1 MNNSRSYNSSV
12 SFSNN
17 NNNNNQ
23 KQQQSNRKRNIS
35 TTSNGNKYDN
45 TKSKYQ
51 SNTISHS
58 PQPLQVPKNSPKV
71 SNHDQQNNL
80 NLSATS
86 SKNGKENKRK
96 FNSILSTLG
105 LEQTVKSNN
114 ADKILLDL
122 IKNKASSNDKNN
134 NNNNNLLDMLNTKKE
149 QFENKTR
156 SSNILDTLLMNSQ
169 KQQQQQHQSEV
180 RSVTNSSSSSKH
192 FPVVL
197 TAQELEMSQMLTQ
210 QKNSRHKLPI
220 NQNEISNF
228 IEFEST
234 NNTSDAYKQLVKN
247 LSNHPL
253 NAPTTATG
261 VPTTTI
267 NNNQQKT
274 NNNNN
279 NKQNQQPNWP
289 VSNNGTNV
297 LKQLLNLKIE
307 QPIQKTTEKKSKS
320 KKGHHHHHHNHNNSK
335 TKSPSTSMLASES
348 INKFPAVN
356 PHEKPFENYLNEDS
370 SSKQVEI
377 VVASTLS
384 HVLNNNK
391 SPTNVLENLFE
402 KMNTKKK
409 SVKSENDHFYS
420 LLNKMMPVVDTN
432 NRQKSKQQQQQQIN
446 ESSSSDILKWFTGNT
461 PQQTTTNT
469 TTFTTTSTTTTKFS
483 PTVLS
488 EIEFMEMQRPQVLN
502 KLY

>member
-17 NNNNNQ
+17 NNNNQ
-23 KQQQSNRKRNIS
+23 KQQQQSNRKRNIS
-35 TTSNGNKYDN
+35 NTSNGNKYDN

-80 NLSATS
+80 NLSTTS

-105 LEQTVKSNN
+105 LEQTIKSNN

-122 IKNKASSNDKNN
+122 IKNKASSNDKN

-169 KQQQQQHQSEV
+169 KQQQHQSEV
-180 RSVTNSSSSSKH
+180 RSLTNSSSSSKH

-261 VPTTTI
+261 VPTTI

-320 KKGHHHHHHNHNNSK
+320 KKGHHHHHHNNNNSK

-348 INKFPAVN
+348 INKFPVVN

-446 ESSSSDILKWFTGNT
+446 ESSSSSSDILKWFTGNT